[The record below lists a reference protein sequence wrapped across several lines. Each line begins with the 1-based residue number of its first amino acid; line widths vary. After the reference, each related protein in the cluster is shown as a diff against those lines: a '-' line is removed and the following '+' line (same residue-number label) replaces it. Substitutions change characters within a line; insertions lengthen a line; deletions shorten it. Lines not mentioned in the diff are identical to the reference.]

1 MPAVE
6 TYFIAW
12 KGQRDGP
19 YSVEQLAAL
28 LEKGDIGLLHRVETS
43 IGLVPLKQLLL
54 EADPARWGYL
64 VGLASP
70 PPAAPAASTPAPESA
85 PANAPPPLPASARAQ
100 TSANDAILQIYALC
114 GLCFLLPPLAYWT
127 WKKSRELAAQDQF
140 SNQKNLQRLS
150 LGLAFGGTLFWLAVW
165 RFW

>member
-43 IGLVPLKQLLL
+43 TGLMPLKQLLL
-54 EADPARWGYL
+54 ETDSVRWGYL
-64 VGLASP
+64 AGLAL
-70 PPAAPAASTPAPESA
+70 PPAAPSANNSSAPEIV
-85 PANAPPPLPASARAQ
+85 PANDAPPTAAATRIGE
-100 TSANDAILQIYALC
+100 NDAILQIYALC

-127 WKKSRELAAQDQF
+127 WKKSRELAARGQS

-150 LGLAFGGTLFWLAVW
+150 LGLALGGTLFWLAVW